1 MKTWQS
7 SWCILCYRPWLY
19 LIEGLCITLFLFS
32 RVAFGIIVQDFFNLL
47 PTQPHLSFTIWALM
61 VILAIAAIL
70 RVGVILSETLTETYS
85 NFMHKTLLQ
94 RNILEYILQRPGAQS
109 LACSPGEALNILR
122 DDALNVEEMLQG
134 LLWIIGFSLF
144 SIVAFLQLLAVN
156 ARLTLLVF
164 LPLALVVAV
173 VQSLSARIEK
183 YRVVSRQATGRVT
196 GAIGEIFGAAQAI
209 QVAGAEKYVVDYFH
223 SLNDHRRAGMVRDR
237 TLTETLNSTFGAAVG
252 LGKGAILLIV
262 AFTAYSAHMGIGDI
276 VLFLYYLG
284 FVTQFTQNF
293 GTFIT
298 LYKQAGV
305 SFERMER
312 LLPGAP
318 VGTLTRHNPLYLKG
332 NPPTV
337 PAPIITEQDRL
348 QTLAIRNLTYR
359 YPESG
364 HGIQR
369 ISFTLQRG
377 TLTVI
382 TGRVASGKTT
392 LLRTLLGLLPGD
404 EGDIRWNGEQV
415 SDPANFFVPPRSA
428 YTPQVPHLFSDTLA
442 ENILSGLS
450 LDGVALQTAIKT
462 AIMERDVA
470 SFEEGLQTVIGT
482 RGLKLSGGQAQRTAA
497 ARMLV
502 RPAELLVFDDLSS
515 ALDVDTEQ
523 QLWERLFSSGKRTCL
538 VVSHRRGVL
547 QRADHVIV
555 LKDGYVEAQGRL
567 DDLLE
572 TSEEMQ
578 RLWQQ
583 EEQIIKKQEDGL

>member
-7 SWCILCYRPWLY
+7 SWRILCYRPWLY
-19 LIEGLCITLFLFS
+19 VIEGLCLTLFLFS
-32 RVAFGIIVQDFFNLL
+32 RVAMGVIVQNFFNLL
-47 PTQPHLSFTIWALM
+47 STQLRLSFTIWALM
-61 VILAIAAIL
+61 VILCVVAIL
-70 RVGVILSETLTETYS
+70 RVGVILGETLTEVYS
-85 NFMHKTLLQ
+85 NFMHKSLLQ
-94 RNILEYILQRPGAQS
+94 RNILNHILQRPGAQA
-109 LACSPGEALNILR
+109 LDCSPGEALNILR
-122 DDALNVEEMLQG
+122 DDALNVEEMLQE
-134 LLWIIGFSLF
+134 LLWMIGFSLF
-144 SIVAFLQLLAVN
+144 SIVAFFQLLAVN

-183 YRVVSRQATGRVT
+183 FRVVSRQATGRVT

-209 QVAGAEKYVVDYFH
+209 QVAGAEKHVVDYFH
-223 SLNDHRRAGMVRDR
+223 DLNDRRRTGMVRDR

-252 LGKGAILLIV
+252 LGKGVILLIV
-262 AFTAYSAHMGIGDI
+262 AFTVYSSLMGIGDI

-312 LLPGAP
+312 LMQGAP
-318 VGTLTRHNPLYLKG
+318 VGRLTQHNPLYLKG
-332 NPPTV
+332 NPPTED
-337 PAPIITEQDRL
+337 APMIKEQERL
-348 QTLAIRNLTYR
+348 QTLAVSNLTYR

-364 HGIQR
+364 RGIQDV
-369 ISFTLQRG
+369 SFTLQRG
-377 TLTVI
+377 ALTVI

-392 LLRTLLGLLPGD
+392 LVRLMLGLLPKDG
-404 EGDIRWNGEQV
+404 GNMRWNGEQV

-428 YTPQVPHLFSDTLA
+428 YTPQVPHLFSDTLR
-442 ENILSGLS
+442 ENILFGLPVDDAAVES
-450 LDGVALQTAIKT
+450 AIKT
-462 AIMERDVA
+462 AILERDVA
-470 SFEEGLQTVIGT
+470 GFEEGLQTVIGT
-482 RGLKLSGGQAQRTAA
+482 RGLKLSGGQAQRAAA
-497 ARMLV
+497 ARMLA

-515 ALDVDTEQ
+515 ALDVETEQ
-523 QLWERLFSSGKRTCL
+523 RLWERLFSDGKRTCL
-538 VVSHRRGVL
+538 VVSHRRGVV

-567 DDLLE
+567 EELLE

-578 RLWQQ
+578 RLWH
-583 EEQIIKKQEDGL
+583 EDA

>member
-7 SWCILCYRPWLY
+7 SWRILCYRPWLY
-19 LIEGLCITLFLFS
+19 VIEGLCLTLFLFS
-32 RVAFGIIVQDFFNLL
+32 RVAMGVIVQNFFNLL
-47 PTQPHLSFTIWALM
+47 STQLRLSFTIWALM
-61 VILAIAAIL
+61 VILCVVAIL
-70 RVGVILSETLTETYS
+70 RVGVILGETLTEVYS
-85 NFMHKTLLQ
+85 NFMHKSLLQ
-94 RNILEYILQRPGAQS
+94 RNILNHILQRPGAQA
-109 LACSPGEALNILR
+109 LDCSPGEALNILR
-122 DDALNVEEMLQG
+122 DDALNVEEMLQE

-144 SIVAFLQLLAVN
+144 SIVAFFQLLAVN

-173 VQSLSARIEK
+173 VQSLSAHIEK
-183 YRVVSRQATGRVT
+183 FRVVSRQATGRVT

-209 QVAGAEKYVVDYFH
+209 QVAGAEKHVVDYFH
-223 SLNDHRRAGMVRDR
+223 DLNDRRRTGMVRDR

-252 LGKGAILLIV
+252 LGKGVILLIV
-262 AFTAYSAHMGIGDI
+262 AFTVYSSHMGIGDI

-312 LLPGAP
+312 LMQGAP
-318 VGTLTRHNPLYLKG
+318 VGRLTQHNPLYLKG
-332 NPPTV
+332 NIPAN
-337 PAPIITEQDRL
+337 PAPALTERERL
-348 QTLAIRNLTYR
+348 QTLAISNLTYR

-364 HGIQR
+364 RGIQDV
-369 ISFTLQRG
+369 SFTLQRG
-377 TLTVI
+377 ALTVI

-392 LLRTLLGLLPGD
+392 LVRSMLGLLPLDG
-404 EGDIRWNGEQV
+404 GDIRWNGEQV

-428 YTPQVPHLFSDTLA
+428 YTPQVPHLFSDMLR
-442 ENILSGLS
+442 ENILIGLPVDDAAVES
-450 LDGVALQTAIKT
+450 AIKT
-462 AIMERDVA
+462 AILERDVA
-470 SFEEGLQTVIGT
+470 GFEDGLQTVIGT
-482 RGLKLSGGQAQRTAA
+482 RGLKLSGGQAQRAAA
-497 ARMLV
+497 ARMLA

-515 ALDVDTEQ
+515 ALDVETEQ
-523 QLWERLFSSGKRTCL
+523 RLWERLFSDGKRTCL

-567 DDLLE
+567 DELLE

-578 RLWQQ
+578 RLWH
-583 EEQIIKKQEDGL
+583 EDA

>member
-7 SWCILCYRPWLY
+7 SWRILCYRPWLY
-19 LIEGLCITLFLFS
+19 VIEGLCLTLFLFS
-32 RVAFGIIVQDFFNLL
+32 RVAMGVIVQNFFNLL
-47 PTQPHLSFTIWALM
+47 STQLRLSFTIWALM
-61 VILAIAAIL
+61 VILCVVAIL
-70 RVGVILSETLTETYS
+70 RVGVILGETLTETYS
-85 NFMHKTLLQ
+85 NFMHKSLLQ
-94 RNILEYILQRPGAQS
+94 RNILNHILQRPGAQA
-109 LACSPGEALNILR
+109 LDRSPGEALNILR
-122 DDALNVEEMLQG
+122 DDAFNVEEMLQE
-134 LLWIIGFSLF
+134 LLWMIGFSLF
-144 SIVAFLQLLAVN
+144 SIVAFFQLLAVN

-173 VQSLSARIEK
+173 VQSLSAHIEK
-183 YRVVSRQATGRVT
+183 FRVVSRQATGRVT

-209 QVAGAEKYVVDYFH
+209 QVAGAEKHVVDYFH
-223 SLNDHRRAGMVRDR
+223 DLNDRRRTGMVRDR

-262 AFTAYSAHMGIGDI
+262 AFTVYSSHMGIGDI

-312 LLPGAP
+312 LMSGAP
-318 VGTLTRHNPLYLKG
+318 VGRLTQHNPLYLKG
-332 NPPTV
+332 NLPTED
-337 PAPIITEQDRL
+337 APMIKEQERL
-348 QTLAIRNLTYR
+348 QTLAVSNLTYR

-364 HGIQR
+364 RGIQDV
-369 ISFTLQRG
+369 SFTLQRG
-377 TLTVI
+377 ALTVI

-392 LLRTLLGLLPGD
+392 LVRSMLGLLPLDG
-404 EGDIRWNGEQV
+404 GDIRWNGEPV

-428 YTPQVPHLFSDTLA
+428 YTPQVPHLFSDMLR
-442 ENILSGLS
+442 ENILIGLPV
-450 LDGVALQTAIKT
+450 DDAALESAIKT
-462 AIMERDVA
+462 AILERDVA
-470 SFEEGLQTVIGT
+470 GFEEGLQTVIGT
-482 RGLKLSGGQAQRTAA
+482 RGLKLSGGQAQRAAA
-497 ARMLV
+497 ARMLA

-515 ALDVDTEQ
+515 ALDVETEQ
-523 QLWERLFSSGKRTCL
+523 RLWERLFSDGKRTCL

-567 DDLLE
+567 EELLE
-572 TSEEMQ
+572 RSEEMQ
-578 RLWQQ
+578 WLWH
-583 EEQIIKKQEDGL
+583 EEG

>member
-7 SWCILCYRPWLY
+7 SWRIIRYRPWLY
-19 LIEGLCITLFLFS
+19 VIEGLCLTLFLFS
-32 RVAFGIIVQDFFNLL
+32 RVAFGVIVQGFFNLL
-47 PTQPHLSFTIWALM
+47 PTQPHLSFTLWALQ
-61 VILAIAAIL
+61 VILVMIAIV
-70 RVGVILSETLTETYS
+70 RVGVILGETLTETYS

-94 RNILEYILQRPGAQS
+94 RNILRYILQRPGAQS

-122 DDALNVEEMLQG
+122 DDAFNVEEMLQE
-134 LLWIIGFSLF
+134 LLWIVGFALF
-144 SIVAFLQLLAVN
+144 SIVAFIQLLAVN

-164 LPLALVVAV
+164 LPLALVVAI

-183 YRVVSRQATGRVT
+183 FRVVSRHATGRVT

-209 QVAGAEKYVVDYFH
+209 QVAGAEKHVVDYFH
-223 SLNDHRRAGMVRDR
+223 SLNDRRRAGMVRDR
-237 TLTETLNSTFGAAVG
+237 TLSETLNSTFGTAVG

-262 AFTAYSAHMGIGDI
+262 AFTVYSSHMRIGDI

-293 GTFIT
+293 GTYIT
-298 LYKQAGV
+298 FYKQAGV
-305 SFERMER
+305 SLERMAR
-312 LLPGAP
+312 LLQDAP
-318 VGTLTRHNPLYLKG
+318 VETLTRHNPLYLKG
-332 NPPTV
+332 NPPIET
-337 PAPIITEQDRL
+337 APTITAQDRL
-348 QTLAIRNLTYR
+348 QTLAVSNLTYR

-364 HGIQR
+364 RGVQFV
-369 ISFTLQRG
+369 SFTLQRG

-392 LLRTLLGLLPGD
+392 LLRVLQGLLPKD

-428 YTPQVPHLFSDTLA
+428 YTPQVPHLFSDTLK
-442 ENILSGLS
+442 ENILL
-450 LDGVALQTAIKT
+450 GVPEDAAVLQTAIET
-462 AIMERDVA
+462 AMLERDVA
-470 SFEEGLQTVIGT
+470 NFEEGLQTVIGT

-497 ARMLV
+497 ARMLA

-515 ALDVDTEQ
+515 ALDVETEQ
-523 QLWERLFSSGKRTCL
+523 HLWNRLFSEGKRTCL
-538 VVSHRRGVL
+538 VVSHRRTVL

-555 LKDGYVEAQGRL
+555 LKDGQIEAQGTL
-567 DDLLE
+567 DELLE

-578 RLWQQ
+578 KLWQAKDASQ
-583 EEQIIKKQEDGL
+583 

>member
-7 SWCILCYRPWLY
+7 SWRIIRYRPWLY
-19 LIEGLCITLFLFS
+19 VIEGMCITLFLFS
-32 RVAFGIIVQDFFNLL
+32 RVAFGVIVQDFFNLL
-47 PTQPHLSFTIWALM
+47 PTEPHLSFTIWALM

-70 RVGVILSETLTETYS
+70 RVGVILGETLTETYS
-85 NFMHKTLLQ
+85 NFLHKTLLQ
-94 RNILEYILQRPGAQS
+94 RNILDYILQRPGAQS

-122 DDALNVEEMLQG
+122 DDAFNVEEMLQE

-144 SIVAFLQLLAVN
+144 SIVAFFQLLAVN
-156 ARLTLLVF
+156 AHLTLLVF

-183 YRVVSRQATGRVT
+183 FRVVSRQATGRVT

-209 QVAGAEKYVVDYFH
+209 QVAGAEKHVVDYFH
-223 SLNDHRRAGMVRDR
+223 SLNDRRRAGMVRDR

-262 AFTAYSAHMGIGDI
+262 AFTVYSSHMGIGDI

-312 LLPGAP
+312 LLQGASI
-318 VGTLTRHNPLYLKG
+318 GTLVRHNPLYLKDS
-332 NPPTV
+332 PPTE
-337 PAPIITEQDRL
+337 PAPTITEQDRL
-348 QTLAIRNLTYR
+348 QRLAVSNLTYR
-359 YPESG
+359 YAESG
-364 HGIQR
+364 RGVQHIN
-369 ISFTLQRG
+369 FTLQRG

-392 LLRTLLGLLPGD
+392 LLRALLGLLAKD

-428 YTPQVPHLFSDTLA
+428 YSPQVPHLFSDTLA
-442 ENILSGLS
+442 ENLLSGLPPN
-450 LDGVALQTAIKT
+450 DAVLQSAIKT
-462 AIMERDVA
+462 AILERDVA
-470 SFEEGLQTVIGT
+470 SFEHGLQTIIGT
-482 RGLKLSGGQAQRTAA
+482 RGLKLSGGQAQRAAA
-497 ARMLV
+497 ARMFV

-515 ALDVDTEQ
+515 ALDVETEQ
-523 QLWERLFSSGKRTCL
+523 QLWQRLFSEGKRTCL
-538 VVSHRRGVL
+538 VVSHRRSVL

-555 LKDGYVEAQGRL
+555 LKDGQVEAQGSL
-567 DDLLE
+567 DELLE
-572 TSEEMQ
+572 TSGEMQ
-578 RLWQQ
+578 KLWH
-583 EEQIIKKQEDGL
+583 EDV